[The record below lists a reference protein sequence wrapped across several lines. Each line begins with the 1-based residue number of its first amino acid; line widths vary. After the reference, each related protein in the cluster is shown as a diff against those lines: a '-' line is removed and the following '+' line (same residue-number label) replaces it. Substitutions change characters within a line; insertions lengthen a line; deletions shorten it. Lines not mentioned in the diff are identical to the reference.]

1 MQKKLFMGAILIGF
15 RYTKKSVDPA
25 LKSISRQDVYKN
37 KFFGQCSPDWSQLD
51 SDSLAN
57 GISILP
63 GWGNY
68 QWNISSNNDSARLYF
83 QQGISMYYSF
93 HIIEAMA
100 SFKKA
105 ERFDNNNAMI
115 FWAQALSY
123 GPNIN
128 DFAYSYTPE
137 AFEASQKAIKLSGNC
152 TAKEKAL

>member
-1 MQKKLFMGAILIGF
+1 
-15 RYTKKSVDPA
+15 
-25 LKSISRQDVYKN
+25 
-37 KFFGQCSPDWSQLD
+37 
-51 SDSLAN
+51 
-57 GISILP
+57 
-63 GWGNY
+63 
-68 QWNISSNNDSARLYF
+68 
-83 QQGISMYYSF
+83 MYYSF

-152 TAKEKAL
+152 TAKEKALIKAMGVRYTADSTISRASLNQLVHR